1 MAKLSEGATEDMYRY
16 PAARSLRSGGNGSLG
31 TCPETT
37 SMHQVFYY
45 LWREVGTLVRA

>member
-16 PAARSLRSGGNGSLG
+16 PAARSLCSGGNGSLRTRLG
-31 TCPETT
+31 AT

-45 LWREVGTLVRA
+45 LWREVGTLVIA